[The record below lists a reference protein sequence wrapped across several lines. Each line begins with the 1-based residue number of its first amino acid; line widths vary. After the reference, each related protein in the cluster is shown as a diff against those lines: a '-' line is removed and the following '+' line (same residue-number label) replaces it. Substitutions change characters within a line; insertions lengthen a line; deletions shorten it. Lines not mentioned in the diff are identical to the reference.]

1 MKIEHLALNV
11 ADPVAMADWY
21 VEHLGL
27 TVRRSTGEPVHCRF
41 MADDGGAVMLE
52 IYRNTDAAVLDLEAL
67 DPLILH
73 LAFASDDVEA
83 DRTRLIAAGCT
94 PVQETEA
101 LPNGDTVTMLRD
113 PWGLAVQLVRRAAPM
128 I

>member
-21 VEHLGL
+21 VKHMGL
-27 TVRRSTGEPVHCRF
+27 TVRRSTGEPVHGRF
-41 MADDGGAVMLE
+41 LADDGGAVMLE
-52 IYRNTDAAVLDLEAL
+52 VYHNSAAAALDLAAI
-67 DPLILH
+67 DPLRLH
-73 LAFASDDVEA
+73 LAFTSEDVER
-83 DRTRLIAAGCT
+83 DCRRLVAAGCT
-94 PVQETEA
+94 QVQEIQD

-113 PWGLAVQLVRRAAPM
+113 PWGLAVQLVRRAEPM